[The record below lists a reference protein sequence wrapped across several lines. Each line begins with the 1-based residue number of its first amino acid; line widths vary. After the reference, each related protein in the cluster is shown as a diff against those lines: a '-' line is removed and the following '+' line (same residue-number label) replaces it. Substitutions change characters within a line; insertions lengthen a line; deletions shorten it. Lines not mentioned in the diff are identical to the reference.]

1 MRSIVG
7 IPCGRWTKWA
17 VLAAWVVV
25 FIVAGPLA
33 GKLKGAEK
41 NDPSASLPKNA
52 ESTRVVELAR
62 RFTPSDT
69 VPALVVYERDGA
81 VSAAD
86 RAKVAADARDF
97 AGIEAIGGP
106 VVGPVL
112 AKDGAALQVV
122 VPIKAGSKVR
132 TRSTRR
138 SSRSAPSPAA
148 AAAVACGRT

>member
-17 VLAAWVVV
+17 VLAAWVAV

-41 NDPSASLPKNA
+41 NDASASLPRNA
-52 ESTRVVELAR
+52 ESTRVVDLAK

-86 RAKVAADARDF
+86 RAKVAADVRRF
-97 AGIEAIGGP
+97 AGIDNIGGP
-106 VVGPVL
+106 VGGPVL
-112 AKDGAALQVV
+112 A
-122 VPIKAGSKVR
+122 R
-132 TRSTRR
+132 TAPP
-138 SSRSAPSPAA
+138 SR
-148 AAAVACGRT
+148 